1 MYDPGDEDDVR
12 DQEESNYEWEQ
23 MDHDPYSDDE
33 KENIGDNGEGNEW
46 KGD

>member
-1 MYDPGDEDDVR
+1 MYGPGDEDDAR

-23 MDHDPYSDDE
+23 MDNDPYSDDE